1 MPELKQFQD
10 LVPADFQRFPVWVGV
25 HNLDFGEP
33 WYEGTNEGTCRPWTG
48 LFPVPA
54 KPGFVWLVATF
65 ELHDGSSYPGFVR
78 AMPEDWDVSPRR
90 RMSNGEFLQLRS
102 PSARLGG
109 SPLALLRSQSP
120 HIFVRGQLFS
130 FWGSFWS
137 LRPEKSREK
146 VKYLMERRQAFYK
159 TVGKDPADVF
169 PIDFRADPKLATG
182 ILSGQL
188 EGFYRV
194 GAPGEVPQIEQ

>member
-1 MPELKQFQD
+1 MPELKLFQG
-10 LVPADFQRFPVWVGV
+10 LVAVYFQRFPVWVGV
-25 HNLDFGEP
+25 DNLDFGEP
-33 WYEGTNEGTCRPWTG
+33 WHEGTNEDTCRPWTG

-120 HIFVRGQLFS
+120 HVFVNGRWFN
-130 FWGSFWS
+130 FWRN
-137 LRPEKSREK
+137 RPEKLTK
-146 VKYLMERRQAFYK
+146 LRQQFYS
-159 TVGKDPADVF
+159 THA
-169 PIDFRADPKLATG
+169 
-182 ILSGQL
+182 
-188 EGFYRV
+188 
-194 GAPGEVPQIEQ
+194 